1 VINSF
6 LEWIK
11 EVPSDPSSVP
21 KEVSHETKESELA
34 FIPNIP
40 SKNPL
45 SSVTLT
51 STQTAPTADGADKP
65 DQFEEMKNRKLVN
78 LLFFVPLPWLQLP
91 ITLCFSWA
99 SVDAETGD

>member
-1 VINSF
+1 LKGLKCLVSVINSF

-21 KEVSHETKESELA
+21 KEISHETKESELA
-34 FIPNIP
+34 LVPNIP

-51 STQTAPTADGADKP
+51 STQAAPAADGMDYP
-65 DQFEEMKNRKLVN
+65 DQFEEMKNRKLVT
-78 LLFFVPLPWLQLP
+78 FIP
-91 ITLCFSWA
+91 FS
-99 SVDAETGD
+99 S